1 MGPHDSGP
9 QTPVALEALADQPR
23 AAQLLARALESER
36 IAHAY
41 AFIGPPGSGR
51 TSGALAFASAL
62 LCAKGGCGAC
72 RDCRLAAARQHPDL
86 HVIVPTPPEKNPKG
100 TPLIRLDEIHE
111 LERKAALRPAMAA
124 RKVFIVDDAERMTPE
139 GPQAFLKTLE
149 EPPARTVM
157 ILVLPTARA
166 LPATVLSR
174 CQPVRFEPRPDA
186 ALGESVAAALALLSD
201 VRSGGAETMQRR
213 TQRIDRTK
221 AEALVDG
228 FWRLGRDLLLTG
240 AGASPGLLTAPEHA
254 EAIAKEAAGWTA
266 DELLGVI
273 RLCREA
279 REGLARNVTPGLT
292 MEVLLSRLA
301 LRTAQARE

>member
-1 MGPHDSGP
+1 
-9 QTPVALEALADQPR
+9 
-23 AAQLLARALESER
+23 
-36 IAHAY
+36 
-41 AFIGPPGSGR
+41 
-51 TSGALAFASAL
+51 
-62 LCAKGGCGAC
+62 
-72 RDCRLAAARQHPDL
+72 
-86 HVIVPTPPEKNPKG
+86 
-100 TPLIRLDEIHE
+100 
-111 LERKAALRPAMAA
+111 
-124 RKVFIVDDAERMTPE
+124 MTPE

-186 ALGESVAAALALLSD
+186 ALGESVAAALALLSE

>member
-1 MGPHDSGP
+1 M
-9 QTPVALEALADQPR
+9 TPDVLADQPR
-23 AAQLLARALESER
+23 VGQLLRRALETGR

-41 AFIGPPGSGR
+41 AFIGPPGTGR
-51 TSGALAFASAL
+51 TSSALTFARAL
-62 LCAKGGCGAC
+62 LCERGGCGAC
-72 RDCRLAAARQHPDL
+72 RDCRLATARQHPDL

-111 LERKAALRPAMAA
+111 LERKASLRPAMAA

-157 ILVLPTARA
+157 ILVLPNSRA

-174 CQPVRFEPRPDA
+174 CQPVRFRPCADPA
-186 ALGESVAAALALLSD
+186 IAEGVMAALALLTE
-201 VRSGGAETMQRR
+201 VRGQGAEAMLRR
-213 TQRIDRTK
+213 TQRMDRGK

-228 FWRLGRDLLLTG
+228 FWRLGRDLLLAASG
-240 AGASPGLLTAPEHA
+240 APPALLTTPERAEVIEKEA
-254 EAIAKEAAGWTA
+254 EAWTA
-266 DELLGVI
+266 EELLAMI

-279 REGLARNVTPGLT
+279 RDGLTRNVSPGLT

-301 LRTAQARE
+301 LRAA